1 MIVELGAGAGHLRHH
16 LDAKSAG
23 LEKLIMCDMSEAM
36 LYRDAHLDAQ
46 FPYKIERQVIDE
58 EWLPF
63 EENSLDCVNAPGSLH
78 WTNDLPGAL
87 IQIQRVLKPDGVFLG
102 YMLGGETL
110 FELRYVA
117 ATYRS
122 TSMMLAEQEREGGLS
137 VHVSPMTDT
146 KDVSSLL
153 TRAGFTLQTVDIDE
167 LTVNYPSM
175 FELVQDLRD
184 MGESNAVINRRPF
197 LHRDT
202 LIAAAATYQAL
213 HGSEEHVPATYAQI
227 YMVRRPTLTQIGW
240 KPSPDQK
247 KPAKRGSAKQS
258 LKDVL

>member
-1 MIVELGAGAGHLRHH
+1 
-16 LDAKSAG
+16 
-23 LEKLIMCDMSEAM
+23 
-36 LYRDAHLDAQ
+36 
-46 FPYKIERQVIDE
+46 
-58 EWLPF
+58 
-63 EENSLDCVNAPGSLH
+63 
-78 WTNDLPGAL
+78 
-87 IQIQRVLKPDGVFLG
+87 
-102 YMLGGETL
+102 
-110 FELRYVA
+110 
-117 ATYRS
+117 
-122 TSMMLAEQEREGGLS
+122 MMLAEQEREGGLS

-213 HGSEEHVPATYAQI
+213 HGSEEGHVPATYAQI
-227 YMVRRPTLTQIGW
+227 YMVRITALTQIGW